1 MTPTLTLGLVGL
13 SDPECALVATLFR
26 LHRVEPSFIWT
37 LVDSGPVDALLVDAS
52 MLQEDFA
59 DRMGACTQVMRLS
72 PHGGEREGQMSRPI
86 RSDRLVAWL
95 NSVELERL
103 QQAPVRSAQA
113 EAPPPAAP
121 AAVVAR
127 QDAPVAIAMPE
138 ANGYDGPAWRL
149 RRWPAP
155 ALLGKDAIRIRLATM
170 LSRRAMSLP
179 ELASL
184 ARVPLAHCQQFVTE
198 LQRQGLIDILPSSP
212 TTVVPRPEARAAT
225 AVTSTRR
232 GVGASLIH
240 SIRRRFG
247 FA

>member
-1 MTPTLTLGLVGL
+1 MNPTLTLGLVGL

-37 LVDSGPVDALLVDAS
+37 LAGSGMVDALLVDDSVAE
-52 MLQEDFA
+52 QDFA
-59 DRMGACTQVMRLS
+59 HRMGPRAQVMRLS
-72 PHGGEREGQMSRPI
+72 PHGVDREGQMSRPI
-86 RSDRLVAWL
+86 RSDRLVGWL

-103 QQAPVRSAQA
+103 QQAPVKPAQA
-113 EAPPPAAP
+113 VALTPAVPAAVVTRREAPAAP
-121 AAVVAR
+121 AAV
-127 QDAPVAIAMPE
+127 
-138 ANGYDGPAWRL
+138 GYEGPAWRL

-179 ELASL
+179 ELAAL

-198 LQRQGLIDILPSSP
+198 LQRQGLIDVLPSSP
-212 TTVVPRPEARAAT
+212 TTLAPRPEARAAA

>member
-1 MTPTLTLGLVGL
+1 MA
-13 SDPECALVATLFR
+13 E
-26 LHRVEPSFIWT
+26 
-37 LVDSGPVDALLVDAS
+37 
-52 MLQEDFA
+52 EDFA
-59 DRMGACTQVMRLS
+59 DRMGARTQVMRLS
-72 PHGGEREGQMSRPI
+72 PHGVEREGQMSRPI

-95 NSVELERL
+95 NAAELERL
-103 QQAPVRSAQA
+103 QQPAAQA
-113 EAPPPAAP
+113 APAVAPPPAAH

-127 QDAPVAIAMPE
+127 RDAPAGPAAVGNE
-138 ANGYDGPAWRL
+138 GPAWRL

-179 ELASL
+179 ELAAL

-198 LQRQGLIDILPSSP
+198 LQRQGLIDVLPSSHQ
-212 TTVVPRPEARAAT
+212 TRVPRPEARTAT

>member
-1 MTPTLTLGLVGL
+1 MNPTLTLGLVGL

-37 LVDSGPVDALLVDAS
+37 LAGSGMVDALLVDDSVAE
-52 MLQEDFA
+52 QDFA
-59 DRMGACTQVMRLS
+59 HRMGPRAQVMRLS
-72 PHGGEREGQMSRPI
+72 PHGVDREGQMSRPI
-86 RSDRLVAWL
+86 RSDRLVGWL

-103 QQAPVRSAQA
+103 QQAPVKPAQA
-113 EAPPPAAP
+113 VALTPAVPAAVVTPAP
-121 AAVVAR
+121 AAV
-127 QDAPVAIAMPE
+127 
-138 ANGYDGPAWRL
+138 GYEGPAWRL

-179 ELASL
+179 ELAAL

-198 LQRQGLIDILPSSP
+198 LQRQGLIDVLPSSP
-212 TTVVPRPEARAAT
+212 TTLAPRPEARAAA